1 MPKIVIFIIVGLII
15 LAGAGVAVMQQMGMG
30 PFAPDTEA
38 EAGTDNPGTK
48 KPVDKEVEPPAY
60 LPVDAMVI
68 PVFQGDKLAMNIQLE
83 MQIEIGKKDVPE
95 MRKQM
100 PLLRDAFLRDLHGY
114 VPHHLR
120 DNKELDI
127 DILGRRLVVIA
138 ERAIGKRIVQGVL
151 IQSILNR
158 PSK

>member
-1 MPKIVIFIIVGLII
+1 
-15 LAGAGVAVMQQMGMG
+15 MQQMAIG

-38 EAGTDNPGTK
+38 EAATGEAGTK
-48 KPVDKEVEPPAY
+48 KPVEKEVEPPAY

-68 PVFQGDKLAMNIQLE
+68 PVFQGDKLVMNIQLE

-100 PLLRDAFLRDLHGY
+100 TLLRDAFLRDPHGY
-114 VPHHLR
+114 VPRHLR

-127 DILGRRLVVIA
+127 DILGRRLVIIA
-138 ERAIGKRIVQGVL
+138 ERAIGKKIVRGVL
-151 IQSILNR
+151 IQSVLNR